1 MTFYP
6 TDKIALFIDGAN
18 LYSAA
23 RSLNFDIDYKKLLD
37 EFRKRGVLIR
47 AYYYTALVEDQEYSP
62 IRPLVDWLD
71 YNGFSVVTKPAREYT
86 DSNGRKRF
94 RGDMDIE
101 IAVDMMEMA
110 GHANHLVLF
119 SGDGDFRRLV
129 EAIQQKGVRVTV
141 VSTVKSQPAMASD
154 DLRRQA
160 DNFVD
165 LADLSSII
173 GRPARA
179 PLPRFIQEPAGAGE
193 RSGEADD

>member
-37 EFRKRGVLIR
+37 EFRKRGVLVR
-47 AYYYTALVEDQEYSP
+47 AYYYTALMDDQEYSP

-71 YNGFSVVTKPAREYT
+71 YNGFTLVTKPAREYT
-86 DSNGRKRF
+86 DATGRRRF

-101 IAVDMMEMA
+101 IAVDMMTMA
-110 GHANHLVLF
+110 DHADHLVLF

-129 EAIQQKGVRVTV
+129 EAVQQKGVRVTV
-141 VSTVKSQPAMASD
+141 VSTVKSQPPMASD
-154 DLRRQA
+154 DLRRQC
-160 DNFVD
+160 DHFVE
-165 LADLSSII
+165 LADLSSIV
-173 GRPARA
+173 GRPRQGNT
-179 PLPRFIQEPAGAGE
+179 LPRFIQGDGE
-193 RSGEADD
+193 REDMDEHV